1 MDADLRVGVLL
12 EETLQ
17 LLEADLA
24 VLLAGAAQLEHGLQL
39 RLVPH
44 HRHLLFDFP
53 ALTED
58 PGRGAKSH
66 LGTVT
71 GLDTVLHIHNP
82 VRQTPKITVDV
93 LPNKSPAH
101 STVTLYQLAV
111 ADHRN
116 NRTAD
121 RTNQRTHGSEHRSTV
136 KLKS

>member
-1 MDADLRVGVLL
+1 MQTVHCMGNYIVAYLGVGVLL
-12 EETLQ
+12 EEALQ
-17 LLEADLA
+17 LPEADLA

-44 HRHLLFDFP
+44 HRHLLFEFP

-58 PGRGAKSH
+58 SGRGAKSH

-93 LPNKSPAH
+93 LPNKS
-101 STVTLYQLAV
+101 
-111 ADHRN
+111 
-116 NRTAD
+116 RT
-121 RTNQRTHGSEHRSTV
+121 QHGHFISACGLRSPQ
-136 KLKS
+136 